1 MIVFEEHLPTD
12 VTGGVAFFGNLAE
25 VTLKKQN
32 EFNLFGQVPG
42 ESVLI
47 SQLLKGYCYLFEK
60 LKYLD
65 IETVSYRLLGSGWQ
79 GWTWIET

>member
-65 IETVSYRLLGSGWQ
+65 IETVSYRLLGSGQ

>member
-1 MIVFEEHLPTD
+1 MIVFEEHLPPD
-12 VTGGVAFFGNLAE
+12 VTGGVAFFGNLAQ
-25 VTLKKQN
+25 VTLEKQN
-32 EFNLFGQVPG
+32 EFNLFGKVPG

-47 SQLLKGYCYLFEK
+47 SQLLKGYCYLFKK

-65 IETVSYRLLGSGWQ
+65 IETVSYRLLGIGWQ